1 MSAAPALVR
10 PGSVTAAALAAAG
23 PSGPARNAAR
33 RLAVPAAAGMP
44 SGAARAAHP
53 LPAAE
58 AGAREDA
65 GAGNNGAP
73 RPRQRQ
79 QLTQAGCCCLFLSSR
94 MPRNLGANLQ
104 TC

>member
-1 MSAAPALVR
+1 MR

-23 PSGPARNAAR
+23 AKRPARNAAR

-73 RPRQRQ
+73 RSRQRQ
-79 QLTQAGCCCLFLSSR
+79 QLTQVGTAAAFFCPHGC
-94 MPRNLGANLQ
+94 PEI
-104 TC
+104 